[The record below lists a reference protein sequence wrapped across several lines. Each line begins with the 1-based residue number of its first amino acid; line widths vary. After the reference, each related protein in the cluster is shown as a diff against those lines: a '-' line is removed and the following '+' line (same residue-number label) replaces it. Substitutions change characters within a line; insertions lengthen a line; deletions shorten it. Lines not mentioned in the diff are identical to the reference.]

1 MRQRGPRIGAPG
13 RVINATGRAS
23 TIHVG
28 LRRSSLILKHSQAN
42 SADGSEIK
50 TFVTGRDLSEW
61 GLCDFGTIDCP
72 IRVRHIHGGLHLK
85 AKISCG
91 VTPRLRHGALTLF

>member
-1 MRQRGPRIGAPG
+1 MPVDFRGFSSIARSLK
-13 RVINATGRAS
+13 RK
-23 TIHVG
+23 
-28 LRRSSLILKHSQAN
+28 SSLRQAIFRHFL
-42 SADGSEIK
+42 SFHTVCK
-50 TFVTGRDLSEW
+50 TFVTGRDLTEW
-61 GLCDFGTIDCP
+61 GLRGFGTIDCP